1 MPTVEQ
7 IKEKLSGAADDL
19 RTAVADRTGEDT
31 SNDGLRQLTARME
44 QLTKPRGME
53 LEIRVGSAGGVFAG
67 DPVILCR
74 EFAPGE
80 PVRFANG
87 GNTKVLDTANA
98 PHAGVNVI
106 LYTQDGQTKLKAFWL
121 TTDAGEPSLRLSNT
135 VVLLEDE
142 ALPSGAVCLSQTGL
156 TCYVVYQRDGDGMIQ
171 VVDVAPATG
180 VCQVK
185 ATDIWM
191 DGGDPENIVAVCVT
205 DKLAVCCTRLPE
217 GETLDAARQAVLLTL
232 HTAVDGDGA
241 VTLAIDA
248 EELLTQSAA
257 PALHGMTYS
266 KDGFAHGWAMA
277 AYADTV
283 YLTYPKPGGKGR
295 GVLVAVLQEDV
306 YTPLGFVDCFIQDS
320 VPSATLAEQ
329 LTQDAYGLAGA
340 VTLAH
345 GVTRLNQAGQIE
357 SLLALEM
364 WVRQD
369 GDSRPLPLWVG
380 EENVVY
386 GQTLTM
392 ACSGHMG
399 TTGCFAGYGMT
410 DVYGG
415 VHRMMGLAM
424 AFSSDGAVGG
434 PSVEL
439 GTFSGY
445 ATILPGDATH
455 AAYVYDLLGH
465 AYIKP
470 IRQRTVAVRAPLG
483 RADATAMEDGQS
495 GDRIRVIRHI
505 PPADT

>member
-1 MPTVEQ
+1 MPTVDD
-7 IKEKLSGAADDL
+7 IKGKLSAAVGEV
-19 RTAVADRTGEDT
+19 REAVGQKTGEDT
-31 SNDGLRQLTARME
+31 SNDGLRQLKARIGR
-44 QLTKPRGME
+44 LTKLRGRE
-53 LEIRVGSAGGVFAG
+53 LEIRVGAAGGVFAG

-87 GNTKVLDTANA
+87 GNAKVLDTANA

-106 LYTQDGQTKLKAFWL
+106 CYTQDGQTKLKAFWL

-135 VVLLEDE
+135 VTLLEDE
-142 ALPSGAVCLSQTGL
+142 ALPSGAVCLSQDGK

-191 DGGDPENIVAVCVT
+191 DGGNPENIVAACVT
-205 DKLAVCCTRLPE
+205 DKLAICCTQMPE
-217 GETLDAARQAVLLTL
+217 DKTQDADRKAVLLTL
-232 HTAVDGDGA
+232 HTAVDSAGA
-241 VTLAIDA
+241 VALVIDA
-248 EELLTQSAA
+248 EEVLTQSAT

-277 AYADTV
+277 AYADTL
-283 YLTYPKPGGKGR
+283 YITYPKPGGKGR
-295 GVLVAVLQEDV
+295 GVLVAVLQDGGYV
-306 YTPLGFVDCFIQDS
+306 PSGYTDCFIQGS
-320 VPSATLAEQ
+320 VPSAHLAEQ
-329 LTQDAYGLAGA
+329 MTQDTYGLAGA

-345 GVTRLNQAGQIE
+345 GVARLNQAGQIE

-364 WVRQD
+364 WVRQA
-369 GDSRPLPLWVG
+369 GDSRPLPLWIG

-386 GQTLTM
+386 GQSLTM

-399 TTGCFAGYGMT
+399 AAGGFAGYGME
-410 DVYGG
+410 DHGGG
-415 VHRMMGLAM
+415 VYRMLGIALELRP
-424 AFSSDGAVGG
+424 DGAVGG

-455 AAYVYDLLGH
+455 AAYVYDLLGS
-465 AYIKP
+465 AYIRP
-470 IRQRTVAVRAPLG
+470 IRQRRVAVRATAG
-483 RADATAMEDGQS
+483 MADATAQEDGQS